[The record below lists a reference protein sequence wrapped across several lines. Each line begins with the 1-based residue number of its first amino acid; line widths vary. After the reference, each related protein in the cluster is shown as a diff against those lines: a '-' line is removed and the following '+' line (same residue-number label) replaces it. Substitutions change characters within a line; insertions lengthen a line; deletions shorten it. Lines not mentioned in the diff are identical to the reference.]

1 MEVGTQKAM
10 LLEDQKRPK
19 TNNGISTS
27 ILDYRKSLL
36 LAIRLNY
43 SATQPFW
50 ILIAC
55 MKFPF
60 FFLKIT

>member
-19 TNNGISTS
+19 TNNGISF
-27 ILDYRKSLL
+27 LL